1 MREPF
6 FTRDFTLLILG
17 QLTSL
22 FGNAILRLALSLY
35 VLETTGSAAVFAG
48 LLSAA
53 ILPSILLA
61 PLGGVLADRGDRRK
75 IMVALDGLTG
85 LSVLLAAIFFTPGRA
100 LGIIGGLMIFLA
112 ALGTFETPTVQ
123 ACIPSLV

>member
-61 PLGGVLADRGDRRK
+61 PLGGVLE
-75 IMVALDGLTG
+75 I
-85 LSVLLAAIFFTPGRA
+85 GRA
-100 LGIIGGLMIFLA
+100 H
-112 ALGTFETPTVQ
+112 V
-123 ACIPSLV
+123 